1 MAQVRTY
8 LRPLVTQNVSYAA
21 SGGSSAAS
29 TAFGAQTYF
38 VRVVATGAIAATLD
52 GVRVAFGDGTPV
64 ASATS
69 MLLALNYPEIFAV
82 TPGQK
87 VAVLGDQSGTGT
99 VSITEMSP

>member
-1 MAQVRTY
+1 MAVMRTH
-8 LRPLVTQNVSYAA
+8 LRPVTTQTVAYAA

-29 TAFGAQTYF
+29 AAFGAQTYF
-38 VRVVATGAIAATLD
+38 VRVLAVGVVAATLD

-69 MLLALNYPEIFAV
+69 MLMALNSPEVFAV

-87 VAVLGDQSGTGT
+87 VAVLGNQSGTGT
-99 VSITEMSP
+99 VNITEMT